1 MTSEGRPAA
10 PGGPGIPARWT
21 SSAKDLVGCAIGSS
35 RLWFTLGYGIVTEV
49 YHPRIDIPQ
58 IRDLGFLVGDGA
70 GFWVEVKRLHGRSLC
85 LAEPGVPAPIVLH
98 RHPRFTLQVRVC
110 CDTHRDVLLIEVELT
125 GDRALRPY
133 VLLAPHLGGTGENVA
148 WATTHRG
155 RRVLW
160 AQQGPFGVALLASDR
175 HQRDAFTRL
184 SAGYVGE
191 SDGWQDFERHGC
203 MRWEYGEAGPGHV
216 ALTGELPPYAVL
228 ALGFG
233 SSKESAATLA
243 TTALFR
249 TFDDALSAYT
259 AGWRQWRSTLR
270 RRTALAGLPQDVQK
284 QYDISAAVLQSHFD
298 RTYRGAAVASLS
310 IPWSRLG
317 DGVGGYHLVWPRDL
331 VECAG
336 ALLALGADDQCR
348 DVLAYLMATQ
358 NGDGGWY
365 QNQWLGGKPYW
376 TGVQL
381 DEAGF
386 PVLLAAAL
394 AEHDA
399 LGSIDVTGMVS
410 RALGFI
416 ALRGPA
422 SDQDR
427 WEEDSGVNAFT
438 LAVMIAALVS
448 GARFLDETAR
458 SLALDLADFWNA
470 NVERWTSV
478 RGTALARRFDVP
490 GYFIRVA
497 GRNSLT
503 EGREA
508 LRRVLPIRNR
518 TDAGNIPAE
527 EQIGTDFLQLVRF
540 GLRRP
545 DDPLVLNT
553 LRVADAL
560 LRTETPAG
568 PVWHRYTGDG
578 YGEHADGSPFDGTG
592 IGRGWPLLT
601 GERGHYELAAGR
613 DPIPYLQAMCRM
625 ATPLGMLPEQV
636 WDADPRPGQWLEPGR
651 PTGSATPLAWAHA
664 EFIKLVASVAARR
677 IFDRPAAVLARYG
690 GGPVPA
696 LRAFWSEAAPVTS
709 IERGQGLTLMF
720 PAAGYVRLTRNGGEA
735 AREIGSRPVTLGI
748 QTVELS
754 AREFDGAQ
762 NIEFSWHAPDPGAGP
777 GHRFAIRIGEQSGE
791 TPGG

>member
-1 MTSEGRPAA
+1 MTPEARRPA
-10 PGGPGIPARWT
+10 PGGPGNPARWT
-21 SSAKDLVGCAIGSS
+21 SGAKDLVGCAIGTS

-85 LAEPGVPAPIVLH
+85 LAEPGIPAPIVLH
-98 RHPRFTLQVRVC
+98 RHSRFTLRLRIC

-125 GDRALRPY
+125 GDPALRPY
-133 VLLAPHLGGTGENVA
+133 VLLAPHLGGTSGGNFA
-148 WATTHRG
+148 WATAHRG

-160 AQQGPFGVALLASDR
+160 AERGPFATALLASDQ
-175 HQRDAFTRL
+175 HQRDAFMRM
-184 SAGYVGE
+184 SSGYVGE
-191 SDGWQDFERHGC
+191 TDGWQDFERHGR
-203 MRWEYGEAGPGHV
+203 MRWEYAEAGPGHV

-243 TTALFR
+243 AAALFR
-249 TFDDALSAYT
+249 TFDDQLSAYT
-259 AGWRQWRSTLR
+259 AGWQHWRSTCR
-270 RRTALAGLPQDVQK
+270 RRTALPGLPQDLRQ

-310 IPWSRLG
+310 IPWSRPG

-348 DVLAYLMATQ
+348 DVLGYLMATQ
-358 NGDGGWY
+358 NDDGGWH

-394 AEHDA
+394 AERNA
-399 LGSIDVTGMVS
+399 LGSIDVTSMVS

-427 WEEDSGVNAFT
+427 WEEDSGVNTFT
-438 LAVMIAALVS
+438 LAVMIAALVC
-448 GARFLDETAR
+448 GARFLDEA
-458 SLALDLADFWNA
+458 AQAVILDLADFWNA

-478 RGTALARRFDVP
+478 RGTTLAQRFNVT

-497 GRNSLT
+497 DRKSLT

-508 LRRVLPIRNR
+508 LRRVLPIKNR
-518 TDAGNIPAE
+518 TDAGSTPAE

-545 DDPLVLNT
+545 DDPLVLGT
-553 LRVADAL
+553 LRVVDAL

-568 PVWHRYTGDG
+568 PVWHRYSGDG

-613 DPIPYLQAMCRM
+613 NPVPYLQAMCRM

-636 WDADPRPGQWLEPGR
+636 WDAEPEPRHWLEPGR

-664 EFIKLVASVAARR
+664 EFIKLAASAVTGR
-677 IFDRPAAVLARYG
+677 IFDQPAAVLARYG

-696 LRAFWSEAAPVTS
+696 LRAFWSEAAPVTA
-709 IERGQGLTLMF
+709 IERGQGLTLVF
-720 PAAGYVRLTRNGGEA
+720 RSAVCVRLTRNGGDA
-735 AREIGSRPVTLGI
+735 VREISSRPVNPGI
-748 QTVELS
+748 QVVELS
-754 AREFDGAQ
+754 VRELDGARS
-762 NIEFSWHAPDPGAGP
+762 IEFSWQAMDHDPEP
-777 GHRFAIRIGEQSGE
+777 GRDVVICIGEQPAAGI
-791 TPGG
+791 